1 MPATENS
8 LTTKVLTLMRARRH
22 ASNNSEN
29 EPSIQPL
36 PGALP
41 VELREAKFSD
51 YSVVTDLK
59 RKWGLIPDSLANWER
74 LWRHNPALQYAQAQP
89 PMGWVLEAQDKVVG
103 YLGNIPLRY
112 HYGDQV
118 LIAVAGHG
126 FVVEPAYRA
135 MAMRLNS
142 AFYRQISVDLY
153 LTTTA
158 IEAVGKIARAF
169 KCAPLPQEDYDKVL
183 FWVLQSRPFAQAVM
197 KKFEFGPIT
206 SYVGGAVASI
216 AVAGDKILRSR
227 WPRRSDASLSLKRVN
242 MNEIGDDFD
251 QLWLA
256 KLKEKPRLLANRD
269 AATLRWHFQT
279 PDDPGETCVF
289 CCHRE
294 RKLVGYSVMRTDPK
308 QGNALRRST
317 IADTLAI
324 ADNPEI
330 VKLLWTAA
338 YEHAKHVGSHVLEIL
353 GFPRSIRQACSG
365 WHPYQRSYPACPFY
379 YKASSPL
386 LQSTLSNGDVWYAS
400 PFDGD
405 TSLMPLCA

>member
-1 MPATENS
+1 MPATDNG

-22 ASNNSEN
+22 ASTNLENN
-29 EPSIQPL
+29 PGMQPPL
-36 PGALP
+36 GAWP
-41 VELREAKFSD
+41 VQLREANFSD
-51 YSVVTDLK
+51 YSAVTELK
-59 RKWGLIPDSLANWER
+59 GKWGLIPDSFANWER
-74 LWRHNPALQYAQAQP
+74 LWRKNPALRYAQGQL

-112 HYGDQV
+112 HYGSQA

-142 AFYRQISVDLY
+142 AFYRQVSVDLY

-169 KCAPLPQEDYDKVL
+169 KCDALPQEDYDTVL
-183 FWVLQSRPFAQAVM
+183 FWVLQPYPFARAVM
-197 KKFEFGPIT
+197 KKLEFGPIT
-206 SYVGGAVASI
+206 SYIGGTFVSLALAS
-216 AVAGDKILRSR
+216 DKILRSR
-227 WPRRSDASLSLKRVN
+227 WPHRTNTSLSLKQIRT
-242 MNEIGDDFD
+242 NEIGDDFE
-251 QLWLA
+251 QLWLT
-256 KLKEKPRLLANRD
+256 KLAGKPRLLANRD

-289 CCHRE
+289 CCY
-294 RKLVGYSVMRTDPK
+294 KKGVLVGYTVMRTDPN
-308 QGNALRRST
+308 QANVLRRST

-324 ADNPEI
+324 ADDPEI
-330 VKLLWTAA
+330 VRLLWTAA

-353 GFPRSIRQACSG
+353 GFPRNIRQACCG
-365 WHPYQRSYPACPFY
+365 WHPYRRSYPACPFY
-379 YKASSPL
+379 YKAADPL
-386 LQSTLSNGDVWYAS
+386 LQSTLSNGGAWYAS